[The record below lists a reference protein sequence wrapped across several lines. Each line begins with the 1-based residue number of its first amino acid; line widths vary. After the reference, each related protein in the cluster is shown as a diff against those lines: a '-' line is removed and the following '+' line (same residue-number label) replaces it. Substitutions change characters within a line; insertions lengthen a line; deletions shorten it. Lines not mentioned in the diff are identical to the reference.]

1 MIRTSLRL
9 GLIYTLEAIAVLL
22 ALAIFA
28 VGALLVRL
36 SNGPI
41 ELDFLRDDAQKM
53 LAQAFE
59 GDLVALGQ
67 LEARFDPDT
76 RALVI
81 LARDVT
87 VAESH
92 GEVIARAPRL
102 EAGFAVE
109 SLLFGRIEPVTVSIT
124 GGTISIVRRAD
135 GAVGIGLGSV
145 TRVSATARQP
155 ARGGDD
161 SASLFQLL
169 QDPAGSRG
177 ALGGLRQANIQNASV
192 RIVDAV
198 TGIDWLVDAASVVL
212 DRDDSRI
219 RAELAGQLATPSGFA
234 PLEIKIQAG
243 AALNTL
249 LLEARVSDLSPAS
262 MAPGNGPLSVLRV
275 LDAPVSLDLLVNATR
290 ESGIRGASI
299 LLDIGAGQILRE
311 GETTTFNG
319 GALHLN
325 FDPDAGELTL
335 SEGRVESEVFT
346 AAVSGRIYE
355 LSDYA
360 GSLPMRWRYQLTA
373 GPGHIDLGGV
383 FERPPVWTSLE
394 LAGAVDLN
402 AVEIQLEQLDV
413 DLGPI
418 QARLSGQASLSPVE
432 DGRWLPNLKLS
443 GPIEGDVQPETVLA
457 YWPVLLADSARVWIR
472 ESILGGRYYNARLEL
487 DLDAA
492 SVAAG
497 ALEDD
502 RLTLGFDFEDAVVR
516 YVPEMTV
523 LDHGRGHAV
532 LRGNAF
538 EVAMTSGRIG
548 DIELTQGV
556 VDIPRLNPKGA
567 SARFAG
573 IARGSAADILALID
587 EPPLFLTS
595 DFGVSSDIV
604 DGDAEVAFEF
614 RRPML
619 DDVDPADI
627 PFIIDGTIENA
638 TALVPGTEWELS
650 GGRVQLHADPDGLT
664 ASCEGLVLE
673 TPVAF
678 SWHENFRPE
687 PGEPATTFDLSA
699 NVDARALD
707 RLGIPARRYLDGEVR
722 LVARAIGEGMGVG
735 EVRVDAD
742 LSNASLEALGGL
754 WTKSVGAPGQA
765 GFTLLLQEE
774 GGFQLNDILAE
785 AEGLALAGSAQLSA
799 RGRLTTA
806 TITQLQI
813 ENLVDLAGTLAGPDE
828 QGGAFTAHLAGRY
841 LDIRE
846 LRPHLRNLG
855 TGGDMM
861 PLSATLDV
869 GRLILSERS
878 QLDDFSLIWRSE
890 PAGIRAVSV
899 AGTAIEGPFHASFGA
914 SQEGGARELRLEAQ
928 SAGRLAAIMG
938 LEGYARGGR
947 VSVLGAAPPLGM
959 EGPLTARVEIRELTL
974 VQVPILAR
982 ILAAGSFEGLSA
994 LLNGEGIEFD
1004 AVDASVMFEDGLL
1017 TIGEARARGSALGVT
1032 ASGTIDFADQSAAI
1046 DGNLAPSYVLNSFLG
1061 DLPLIGDMLVSR
1073 PGEGVIGIV
1082 YSVEGPFDSL
1092 TVFANPLSVLAP
1104 GFLRRI
1110 FEGDAAGRA
1119 ARDRADAQ
1127 ADLDAA
1133 GDETSP
1139 VDSPE
1144 IIAPEPDAAEPDVPA
1159 DIEAPIAEDRAT
1171 QESGPGER
1179 EPGDPEP
1186 DQAGP
1191 DVPGPG

>member
-1 MIRTSLRL
+1 MLRKSLRL
-9 GLIYTLEAIAVLL
+9 GLIYALEAVAVLL

-28 VGALLVRL
+28 VGAILVRL

-53 LAQAFE
+53 LAQTFE

-67 LEARFDPDT
+67 LEARFDPET

-109 SLLFGRIEPVTVSIT
+109 SLLLGRIEPVTVSIT
-124 GGTISIVRRAD
+124 GGAISIVRRAD

-145 TRVSATARQP
+145 ERVSATARQP

-169 QDPAGSRG
+169 QDPASSRG
-177 ALGGLRQANIQNASV
+177 VLGKLRQVDIQDASV
-192 RIVDAV
+192 RIVDAI
-198 TGIDWLVDAASVVL
+198 TGIAWLVDAASVVL

-234 PLEIKIQAG
+234 PLEVRIQAG

-249 LLEARVSDLSPAS
+249 LLEARVSDLSPAAI
-262 MAPGNGPLSVLRV
+262 APGIGPLSVLRV
-275 LDAPVSLDLLVNATR
+275 LDAPISLDLLVNATR
-290 ESGIRGASI
+290 ESGIRGASLI
-299 LLDIGAGQILRE
+299 LDIGAGQVLRE
-311 GETTTFNG
+311 GESTAFTG

-325 FDPDAGELTL
+325 FDPDVGELTL
-335 SEGRVESEVFT
+335 SAGRVDSEVFT
-346 AAVSGRIYE
+346 AELNGRIYE
-355 LSDYA
+355 LSDYVGA
-360 GSLPMRWRYQLTA
+360 LPMRWRYQLTA
-373 GPGHIDLGGV
+373 GPGHIDMGGV
-383 FERPPVWTSLE
+383 FERPPVWSGLE

-402 AVEIQLEQLDV
+402 QTEVLLERLDV

-418 QARLSGQASLSPVE
+418 RARVTGQASLSQVE
-432 DGRWLPNLKLS
+432 DGRWLPNLQLS

-457 YWPVLLADSARVWIR
+457 YWPVLLADTARVWIR
-472 ESILGGRYYNARLEL
+472 ESILGGRYFNAMLDL

-497 ALEDD
+497 ALADD

-523 LDHGRGHAV
+523 IDHARGHAV

-548 DIELTQGV
+548 EIELSQGV

-567 SARFAG
+567 SARFSG
-573 IARGSAADILALID
+573 VARGSASAILALID

-595 DFGVSSDIV
+595 NFGVSSDIV
-604 DGDAEVAFEF
+604 DGDAEVLFEF
-614 RRPML
+614 ERPML
-619 DDVDPADI
+619 EDVDPDDI
-627 PFIIDGTIENA
+627 PFIITGTIEDA
-638 TALVPGTEWELS
+638 TALVPGTDWTLS
-650 GGRVQLHADPDGLT
+650 GGRVQLRADPAGLT
-664 ASCEGLVLE
+664 ASCQGIVLE
-673 TPVAF
+673 TPVEF
-678 SWHENFRPE
+678 VWHEDFRPGPE
-687 PGEPATTFDLSA
+687 APTTLFELSA
-699 NVDARALD
+699 DVDARAFD
-707 RLGIPARRYLDGEVR
+707 RLGIPARRFLDGEIR
-722 LVARAIGEGMGVG
+722 LQARATGQGMGVS

-742 LSNASLEALGGL
+742 LLNASLDAPGGV
-754 WTKSVGAPGQA
+754 WTKRAGAPGQA
-765 GFTLLLQEE
+765 GFTLALQET
-774 GGFQLNDILAE
+774 GGFRLDDFLAE
-785 AEGLALAGSAQLSA
+785 AEGLAIAGSAELTP
-799 RGRLTTA
+799 RGRLITA

-813 ENLVDLAGTLAGPDE
+813 EALVDLAGTLAGPQQ

-841 LDIRE
+841 LDVRE
-846 LRPHLRNLG
+846 LMPHLRDLG
-855 TGGDMM
+855 AGDEMM

-869 GRLILSERS
+869 GRLVLSDRN
-878 QLDDFSLIWRSE
+878 QLDDFNLIWRSE
-890 PAGIRAVSV
+890 TAGIRAFSL
-899 AGTAIEGPFHASFGA
+899 AGSASDGPFHASFGA
-914 SQEGGARELRLEAQ
+914 PQEGAARELRLEAQ
-928 SAGRLAAIMG
+928 SAGRLAAILG
-938 LEGYARGGR
+938 GEGYARGGR
-947 VSVLGAAPPLGM
+947 ISVLGEAPPLGTD
-959 EGPLTARVEIRELTL
+959 GPLTARVEIRELAL

-1004 AVDASVMFEDGLL
+1004 AIDASVMFEDGLL
-1017 TIGEARARGSALGVT
+1017 TIGEAQARGSALGVT
-1032 ASGTIDFADQSAAI
+1032 ASGTVDFTNQSAAI

-1061 DLPLIGDMLVSR
+1061 ELPVIGDMLVSR
-1073 PGEGVIGIV
+1073 PGEGIIGIV

-1092 TVFANPLSVLAP
+1092 TVFSNPLSVLAP

-1110 FEGDAAGRA
+1110 FEGGAADRA
-1119 ARDRADAQ
+1119 ARDRASAQ
-1127 ADLDAA
+1127 AGSRAA
-1133 GDETSP
+1133 NGDRIPDILPEEVLREFVPSEP
-1139 VDSPE
+1139 V
-1144 IIAPEPDAAEPDVPA
+1144 AAEPESPPDVEP
-1159 DIEAPIAEDRAT
+1159 
-1171 QESGPGER
+1171 QVPGEPD
-1179 EPGDPEP
+1179 PG
-1186 DQAGP
+1186 
-1191 DVPGPG
+1191 

>member
-1 MIRTSLRL
+1 MLRTSLRL
-9 GLIYTLEAIAVLL
+9 GLIYALEAVAVLL

-41 ELDFLRDDAQKM
+41 ELEFLRGDAQKM

-59 GDLVALGQ
+59 GELVALGA
-67 LEARFDPDT
+67 LEARFDPET

-109 SLLFGRIEPVTVSIT
+109 SLLFGRVEPVTVSIT
-124 GGTISIVRRAD
+124 GGSISIVRRAD
-135 GAVGIGLGSV
+135 GAVGVGLGSV
-145 TRVSATARQP
+145 DRVSATARQP

-169 QDPAGSRG
+169 QDPASTQGL
-177 ALGGLRQANIQNASV
+177 LGKLRRADIQEASV

-198 TGIDWLVDAASVVL
+198 TGIAWFVDSASVVL

-234 PLEIKIQAG
+234 PLEVRLQAG

-249 LLEARVSDLSPAS
+249 LLEARVSDLSPAAI
-262 MAPGNGPLSVLRV
+262 APGIGPLSVLRV
-275 LDAPVSLDLLVNATR
+275 LDAPVSLDLLVNASR
-290 ESGIRGASI
+290 ESGIRGASL
-299 LLDIGAGQILRE
+299 LLDIGAGQILRQ
-311 GETTTFNG
+311 GESTAFNG
-319 GALHLN
+319 GALHLS
-325 FDPDAGELTL
+325 FDPDAGELIL
-335 SEGRVESEVFT
+335 SEGRVDSEVFT
-346 AAVSGRIYE
+346 AELSGRIFE

-360 GSLPMRWRYQLTA
+360 GALPMHWRYQLTA

-383 FERPPVWTSLE
+383 FERPPVWTALE

-402 AVEIQLEQLDV
+402 QTQILLEQLDV

-418 QARLSGQASLSPVE
+418 QARLAGQASLSEVE
-432 DGRWLPNLKLS
+432 DGRWLPNLQLS

-457 YWPVLLADSARVWIR
+457 YWPVLLADPARVWIR
-472 ESILGGRYYNARLEL
+472 ESILGGRYFNARLDL

-497 ALEDD
+497 SLADD
-502 RLTLGFDFEDAVVR
+502 RLTLGFDFEDAIVR

-523 LDHGRGHAV
+523 IDQGRGHAV

-548 DIELTQGV
+548 EIELSRGV

-573 IARGSAADILALID
+573 VARGSAAAILALID

-595 DFGVSSDIV
+595 NFGVSSDIV
-604 DGDAEVAFEF
+604 DGNAEVTFEF
-614 RRPML
+614 ERPMVEE
-619 DDVDPADI
+619 VDPGDI
-627 PFIIDGTIENA
+627 PFIIDGTIEDA
-638 TALVPGTEWELS
+638 TARVPGTEWMLS
-650 GGRVQLHADPDGLT
+650 GGRVQVHVDPAGLT
-664 ASCEGLVLE
+664 ARCEGLVLE
-673 TPVAF
+673 TPVQFA
-678 SWHENFRPE
+678 WHENFRPGPDD
-687 PGEPATTFDLSA
+687 PGTTFDLTA

-722 LVARAIGEGMGVG
+722 LQAQATGQGMGIS
-735 EVRVDAD
+735 EIRVDTD
-742 LSNASLEALGGL
+742 LLNASLEAPGGV
-754 WTKSVGAPGQA
+754 WTKPVGTPGQA
-765 GFTLLLQEE
+765 GFTLQLQEA
-774 GGFQLNDILAE
+774 GGFRLEDILAQ
-785 AEGLALAGSAQLSA
+785 ADGLAIAGSAELSPQ
-799 RGRLTTA
+799 GRLIGA
-806 TITQLQI
+806 SITQLQI
-813 ENLVDLAGTLAGPDE
+813 DELVDLAGTLAGPE
-828 QGGAFTAHLAGRY
+828 QEGGAFTANLAGRY

-846 LRPHLRNLG
+846 LMPHLRNLG
-855 TGGDMM
+855 AAEEMM
-861 PLSATLDV
+861 PLSATLDI
-869 GRLILSERS
+869 GRLTLSDRN
-878 QLDDFSLIWRSE
+878 QLDDFNLIWRSE
-890 PAGIRAVSV
+890 AAGIRAFSL
-899 AGTAIEGPFHASFGA
+899 AGTASDGPFHASFGA
-914 SQEGGARELRLEAQ
+914 GQDGAVRELRLEAQ
-928 SAGRLAAIMG
+928 SAGRLAAILG
-938 LEGYARGGR
+938 VEGYARGGR
-947 VSVLGAAPPLGM
+947 VLVLGEAPPLGTD
-959 EGPLTARVEIRELTL
+959 GPLTARVEVRDLTL

-994 LLNGEGIEFD
+994 LLNGDGIEFD
-1004 AVDASVMFEDGLL
+1004 AIDASVMLEDGLL
-1017 TIGEARARGSALGVT
+1017 TIGEAQARGSALGVT
-1032 ASGTIDFADQSAAI
+1032 ASGTVDFANQSAAI

-1073 PGEGVIGIV
+1073 PGEGIIGIV

-1092 TVFANPLSVLAP
+1092 TVFANPLSALAP

-1110 FEGDAAGRA
+1110 FEGGAAERA
-1119 ARDRADAQ
+1119 ARDRAEAQ
-1127 ADLDAA
+1127 AEAGAA
-1133 GDETSP
+1133 IGDELP
-1139 VDSPE
+1139 DILPDEVRRELVPAARA
-1144 IIAPEPDAAEPDVPA
+1144 APEPEPLAETETPAPDAP
-1159 DIEAPIAEDRAT
+1159 
-1171 QESGPGER
+1171 
-1179 EPGDPEP
+1179 
-1186 DQAGP
+1186 GP
-1191 DVPGPG
+1191 D